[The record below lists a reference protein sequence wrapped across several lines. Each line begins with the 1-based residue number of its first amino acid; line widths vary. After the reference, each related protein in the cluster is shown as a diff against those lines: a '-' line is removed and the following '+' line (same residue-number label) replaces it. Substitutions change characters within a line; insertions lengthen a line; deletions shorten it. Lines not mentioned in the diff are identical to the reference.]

1 MQRNKVKIFS
11 IILVNHGKRKST
23 MCSAKTEKEIYKK
36 FNSLLKENK
45 KVMFPMRFNNEKHV
59 MVPSEHEL
67 LIIKCKEDGDNDV
80 NLVKDDYGKFVK
92 YETDSEDWIV
102 IDRKPYDIE
111 ETFWVYGYHPRLQRK
126 DFNWIFEN
134 FVAKD
139 AKNKYQFK
147 TIQVFLNKLLIE
159 TSGKLEIVFCKNH
172 SDCVRLYNKIEE
184 VSKKNKFKYILFMGD
199 VTKSKHKGDWIKK
212 IQNLTNWTILKIS
225 RPSTRP

>member
-1 MQRNKVKIFS
+1 
-11 IILVNHGKRKST
+11 
-23 MCSAKTEKEIYKK
+23 
-36 FNSLLKENK
+36 
-45 KVMFPMRFNNEKHV
+45 MRFNNEKHV